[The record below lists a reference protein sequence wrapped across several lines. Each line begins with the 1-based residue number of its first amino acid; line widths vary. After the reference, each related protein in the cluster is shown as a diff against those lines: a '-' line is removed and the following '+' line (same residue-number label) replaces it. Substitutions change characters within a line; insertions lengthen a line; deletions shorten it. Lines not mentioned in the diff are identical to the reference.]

1 MDDLLSQV
9 MNQFEEDIKNEE
21 PKKEEL
27 KDEKIVEE
35 RFKISEKYIEQRREM
50 IELSKIQQE
59 DDSGFFKSKK
69 KDKPKREERE
79 RSSSSST
86 SSSDSK
92 YGYGRSG
99 YGYGYSSSS
108 SDKKDSSKNQQKA
121 TEYADDIFD
130 NLRDKMEE
138 EFNKP
143 IPEDWDIFDIHEK
156 ANFKHKI
163 AKETKQNGKLPFKVK
178 LKLMALKG
186 CIYAGHSTLET
197 LYVLKNQ

>member
-1 MDDLLSQV
+1 MDDLLNQV
-9 MNQFEEDIKNEE
+9 MNQFEEDIKHEE

-27 KDEKIVEE
+27 KNEKIVEE

-59 DDSGFFKSKK
+59 DDSSFFKSRK
-69 KDKPKREERE
+69 KDKPKREEKE
-79 RSSSSST
+79 RSSSSS
-86 SSSDSK
+86 SSSDNR
-92 YGYGRSG
+92 YGYSRSG

-108 SDKKDSSKNQQKA
+108 SEKKDTSKTQQKA

-130 NLRDKMEE
+130 NLRDKMED
-138 EFNKP
+138 EFSKP

-163 AKETKQNGKLPFKVK
+163 ANETKQNGKLPFKVK

-186 CIYAGHSTLET
+186 CVYAGHSTLET
-197 LYVLKNQ
+197 LYMLKNE